1 MNVPARRLRT
11 VSVAVAAVVAAA
23 LLSFPLAFVLTPD
36 PTGFL
41 PLAVGL
47 ALTAFF
53 GGAFFAG
60 TRRWVL

>member
-1 MNVPARRLRT
+1 VTALARTLRT
-11 VSVAVAAVVAAA
+11 VSVAVVAVVAAS

-36 PTGFL
+36 PTGGF

-47 ALTAFF
+47 ALTAVV